1 MIRMLISAAVHLAAN
16 AVGLLVAA
24 LVLEDMTLDATA
36 FVLAVL
42 IFTVVE
48 VLARPFLV
56 SLAMKGASYLQGA
69 TALVATLAG
78 LIITDLV
85 SDGLQIDGLGT
96 WVVATLIVWVGALL
110 ASLILPVL
118 FVKGK
123 VEERRATDAE

>member
-36 FVLAVL
+36 FVVAVV

-48 VLARPFLV
+48 VIAQPFFT

-69 TALVATLAG
+69 TALVTTLVG
-78 LIITDLV
+78 LIITTLV
-85 SDGLQIDGLGT
+85 SDGLQISGLGT
-96 WVVATLIVWVGALL
+96 WVAATLIVWVGALL
-110 ASLILPVL
+110 AGMLLPVL
-118 FVKGK
+118 FVKSK
-123 VEERRATDAE
+123 LEERSDAA